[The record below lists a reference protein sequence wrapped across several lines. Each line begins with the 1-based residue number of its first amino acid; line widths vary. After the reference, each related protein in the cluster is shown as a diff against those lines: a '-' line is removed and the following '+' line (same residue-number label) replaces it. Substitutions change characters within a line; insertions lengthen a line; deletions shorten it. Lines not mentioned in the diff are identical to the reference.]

1 VKLQSWHKGTRVKS
15 KKISEHRI
23 GFISKSWEYH
33 HSKNSKTT
41 PAYHFIKVIRDI
53 WPKIEKP
60 AFLGISPMKYF
71 KKIIF

>member
-1 VKLQSWHKGTRVKS
+1 VKS

-23 GFISKSWEYH
+23 GFIGQSCEWH

-41 PAYHFIKVIRDI
+41 PANHFINVIRDI
-53 WPKIEKP
+53 WPKIEKHV
-60 AFLGISPMKYF
+60 FLGISPMKYF